1 MKANTARFMKLLRQ
15 NKEVI
20 MQREFNVP
28 IPKGYFMSWFV
39 TTQAGYK
46 ITVTLKDNSTT
57 YFTASKQGTNIDPP
71 LACSYSTICG
81 DNLKIMVD
89 IPQSSQI
96 LGGPHS
102 NDITTDDG
110 TVVGKEFNLCLEDS
124 HDMDYNDVAIS
135 IIAWKSKG

>member
-1 MKANTARFMKLLRQ
+1 MR
-15 NKEVI
+15 
-20 MQREFNVP
+20 REFNVP

-39 TTQAGYK
+39 TTQAAFNV
-46 ITVTLKDNSTT
+46 TVTLKDSVRE
-57 YFTASKQGTNIDPP
+57 YFSKSKRSMNIDPP
-71 LACSYSTICG
+71 LACSYSTVYG
-81 DNLKIMVD
+81 DNLKITID
-89 IPQSSQI
+89 IPQSTQI

-124 HDMDYNDVAIS
+124 GDKDYNDVAIS

>member
-1 MKANTARFMKLLRQ
+1 MK
-15 NKEVI
+15 
-20 MQREFNVP
+20 REFNVP

-39 TTQAGYK
+39 TTQAANK
-46 ITVTLKDNSTT
+46 IMVTLKDDSKE
-57 YFTASKQGTNIDPP
+57 YFSASKQSTNIDPP

-81 DNLKIMVD
+81 NNLKITVD
-89 IPQSSQI
+89 IPKSSQI

-124 HDMDYNDVAIS
+124 CDKDYNDVAIS

>member
-1 MKANTARFMKLLRQ
+1 
-15 NKEVI
+15 

-39 TTQAGYK
+39 TTQAAFEIK
-46 ITVTLKDNSTT
+46 VTLKDDSKT
-57 YFTASKQGTNIDPP
+57 YFSKSKQNTNIDPP
-71 LACSYSTICG
+71 LACSYSTIYG
-81 DNLKIMVD
+81 DNLKITVD
-89 IPQSSQI
+89 IHKSKQI

-124 HDMDYNDVAIS
+124 GDKDYNDVAIS